1 MILLAIA
8 FPLCA
13 HAAVVTRN
21 GVLTLVSLAVL
32 ALLVLLPR
40 LVRWNGAAWA
50 FVPVVIALLIFLW
63 RVHAA
68 WLPLYATPVLISFGV
83 AWLFGHTLA
92 PGAVPLVERLVRV
105 MHPADEISP
114 EILAY
119 ARRVTL
125 AWTVMMTAMGL
136 LNLALALI
144 AEPDGVLQLL
154 GYSPPV
160 TVRVETWSL
169 FANALNYL
177 IVGVFFLAEFI
188 YRHRRFPEHR
198 RYRNLLDFVRRAA
211 VVGPTV
217 FRTRHDDA
225 A

>member
-1 MILLAIA
+1 MIVLAIA
-8 FPLCA
+8 FPLSA

-21 GVLTLVSLAVL
+21 GVLTILSLAVL
-32 ALLVLLPR
+32 ALLMLLPR
-40 LVRWNGAAWA
+40 LVRWNAVAWA
-50 FVPVVIALLIFLW
+50 FVPVVVALLMFLW
-63 RVHAA
+63 HVHAA

-92 PGAVPLVERLVRV
+92 PGEVPLVERLVRV

-119 ARRVTL
+119 ARRVTV

-144 AEPDGVLQLL
+144 AEPDGVFQLL
-154 GYSPPV
+154 GFTPPV

-169 FANALNYL
+169 FANGLNYL
-177 IVGVFFLAEFI
+177 IVGVFFLIEFI

-198 RYRNLLDFVRRAA
+198 RYRNLIEFVRRAA
-211 VVGPTV
+211 AVGPSV
-217 FRTRHDDA
+217 LRPKHD
-225 A
+225 